1 MAPHGC
7 SRARRD
13 AIAGAILALGAPLGL
28 VSIRAFLADG
38 ASFAWLRAEVAS
50 DPWTYLYVG
59 SSTVF
64 AFVLFGLV
72 LGRQADRLYELSTSD
87 SLTRLRN
94 RRAFEERLQEE
105 FARAVRHGS
114 PLSILLV
121 DLDRLKA
128 LNDRLGHRVGDDAL
142 SRVATAIRSGSRAM
156 DVTARWGGDEFALL
170 APDTGGEDALRLAER
185 VRALVAESGEAGQ
198 AITVSVGVVTLDVAR
213 RVADPE
219 VLMRAADEA
228 LYEAK
233 RQGRNRIVAAR

>member
-1 MAPHGC
+1 MAPHVWP
-7 SRARRD
+7 RARRD
-13 AIAGAILALGAPLGL
+13 ALAGAALALGAPLGL
-28 VSIRAFLADG
+28 LSLRALLAQR
-38 ASFAWLRAEVAS
+38 ASLAWLRAEIAS
-50 DPWTYLYVG
+50 DAWTYLYVAF
-59 SSTVF
+59 STVL

-105 FARAVRHGS
+105 FARAIRHAS

-121 DLDRLKA
+121 DVDRLKA
-128 LNDRLGHRVGDDAL
+128 LNDRHGHRVGDEAL
-142 SRVATAIRSGSRAM
+142 SRVAAAIRSGSRAM
-156 DVTARWGGDEFALL
+156 DVSARWGGDEFALL
-170 APDTGGEDALRLAER
+170 APDTGREEALHLAER
-185 VRALVAESGEAGQ
+185 VRVLVAESWEAAR
-198 AITVSVGVVTLDVAR
+198 AITVSVGVVTKDALR

-219 VLMRAADEA
+219 VLMRAADVA